1 MERTRFFRRP
11 MVWIILVILGALAL
25 SSLFT
30 RGASYTR
37 VTTSEALQQLKDQN
51 VHKVLIEDKEQT
63 FDLDLKRT
71 ISVNGAS
78 TDKIQMQVPATV
90 IDVVYGQVMNA

>member
-11 MVWIILVILGALAL
+11 MVWIILVIIGALAL

-30 RGASYTR
+30 RGASYTK
-37 VTTSEALQQLKDQN
+37 VDTSDVLAQLSGGN

-63 FDLDLKRT
+63 IDLDLKT
-71 ISVNGAS
+71 KDTFGGTT
-78 TDKIQMQVPATV
+78 TDKIQAQVPALAM
-90 IDVVYGQVMNA
+90 DEVYNEII